1 LNIDRFLSGLIT
13 RRSQLI
19 PPLKALG
26 SPINLVKFFDALT
39 EPSVNIECSDNLTL
53 QRRPGFST
61 YCSQQLLPNET
72 VNQFYSVRRLDG
84 SITVL
89 LDTNLALYTMTPT
102 ALTQIFAKTIPDQFF
117 IQQVGD
123 VTFATNGTDIF
134 KWDGTRLSS
143 WGVAAP
149 TVAPV
154 LQQLGKPGFWIK
166 STNYFTGQ
174 ALLDSNGNVEYC
186 VQGGLSALVVP
197 IWPTVVGGKV
207 FDGNAQ
213 WEMVGGIG
221 RWIPGTIYTLP
232 SVVLDSNNN
241 LQLITAISGTGTS
254 GTTVP
259 VWSTTFAA
267 TTSDSG
273 GLITWTNIGPGIVI
287 AYSGYSYLSAYRTID
302 GNLST
307 ASPVSAQTGAI
318 LGSVPISPVNITSYS
333 ISSGIGT
340 FAANNNLEPQSQMIL
355 NGFTN
360 STFLNGQPVTVF
372 SANATSF
379 TASVVG
385 PNTGVTPEA
394 GQGNP
399 AICIVNGVPSTN
411 PDCNSVSTIVSVSV
425 AGNVVTFGGANNF
438 SVGLSIGISG
448 LINATFMN
456 GQTVVV
462 SEATPTSWKANFLG
476 PNGAGIP
483 DYPATPDNG
492 TATFLACE
500 VYRPADG
507 GGLWFLAGAA
517 LNAATGTSP
526 SVPYTDGA
534 LANFGAD
541 DGAPG
546 AHPWLNPANVSSA
559 SAYSTVSLT
568 PAVGSG
574 GAFSFVQSAHYSPVS
589 LGASQQ
595 SITFSLPNPVVVGN
609 TVVLSFDAFDYTNA
623 GYAVVVSDNLGNTWT
638 QDNTQFF
645 PGAHHEHFYH
655 AQITTGGTMH
665 ITIHPS
671 TSYNSNSF
679 IVAAAGEVAGLA
691 QSLVTDG
698 INGAEGTQSGNSF
711 SSGSVTTTN
720 AADVI
725 FTSAWSGAGSLT
737 VPAGFTAVDIAAAS
751 GVGHF
756 GMAYKQVTS
765 AGTQSPTWFTTSPQ
779 FIGIGSTVA
788 FKLNSYAPSD
798 GLRATQFPLL
808 VPASI
813 GISGV
818 QMSFEALYNGA
829 AGQGTLT
836 VQLLKNGTPVGV
848 PKTVTP
854 TGTASPPTSPVY
866 TLGGPADLWG
876 TTFTPADLSNPNYGF
891 SVTAN
896 LFPQSGGPFT
906 FSIRNVNTEVFGS
919 TGGSATSLFTFYDT
933 VPDAGLDNFLIAPT
947 GHINDS
953 VPGTV
958 GSTQPLGGTIMAWWQ
973 GRIWLVVGHFLYFS
987 GGPDILNGIPESCWP
1002 PANTFVFPG
1011 EITGLAATTKGL
1023 LVFTHDAL
1031 YAIQGGPQTLSFY
1044 PEPLLE
1050 NFGISSPNCLKQDG
1064 DQIYCYTTSKQYFSL
1079 SMSGKE
1085 EDGQRIGNL
1094 LSGTLSPILGFP
1106 PATSYL
1112 AMHRNGEDA
1121 GVFLSNGNNAIMRY
1135 GLNTQNWSTKYQ
1147 PVLPASQV
1155 SPTVASASG
1164 TFTAGASPNTTNHDT
1179 LSISCGFQPKA
1190 VYFWTVGGIASGLNL
1205 GPAPEMNSFG
1215 AATPI
1220 GLVTSVDAAVSN
1232 LTTYHGNFSPIPA
1245 AGSFVNIQGF
1255 RLSGGANNS
1264 RISGPAESG
1273 AGGTAYLVTAAT
1285 ATSITVVNSRGV
1297 AETAAPVA
1305 LTAVSAI
1312 TSATITYAG
1321 AFASGNLPISG
1332 NFVTIAGF
1340 ANPAN
1345 NGTFMIYS
1353 GSNTTSL
1360 IVMNNGVSG
1369 VLETHA
1375 ATATPVCS
1383 VIGQW
1388 SCAAGMQ
1395 TAFGAQ
1401 SYGACLNDR
1410 VTLCQGNRNPDN
1422 SGSYAVAIFNP
1433 DGFTLARDFSGSNLL
1448 PPQIGAYQIQWMAL
1462 GGEGIQNAV
1471 AGTMSMSGSGAVPQ
1485 SVGFLP
1491 TCVIGAT
1498 IGKSDAAD
1506 NGSGTFRYAGSDWS
1520 LSVGICDASLNQ
1532 GVVAAWANSNQNN
1545 TPFTCFTGSYN
1556 QPNQFYACDAH
1567 YNQFPTTNLLRNSGK
1582 VTSMDASNNG
1592 QFVVTPVLSGGDTF
1606 ALGYCAMQ
1614 VIDAKVGNFQTP
1626 TATGPFS
1633 TTGLGFT
1640 PFAGFVLSGLKP
1652 TSAVNT
1658 LTQNGSMSIGGFFG
1672 TSQGVSA
1679 VNANSNLL
1687 SPTTSGAMYADAVY
1701 ANVGVAPVLGGIPP
1715 LLGKIS
1721 VASLDADGFT
1731 MNASVPDPT
1740 PNTAYYLMLGP
1751 SPDAPPVPKSGPI
1764 ASVETS
1770 PGVYSL
1776 LTSSTVPGDT
1786 VKFRDLTSFTDAGTP
1801 YPASVVVGSIT
1812 VSEPGQALEP
1822 VHSITG
1828 YFAQAGNIPAVSVL
1842 WNEIFATST
1851 SVFVPLL
1858 NPTNEPPL
1866 GTDPSLSLMQK
1877 KWPTMNNVAK
1887 KSQLAHHVQIKVDFG
1902 SDAVMNEILA
1912 LVLRFENENG

>member
-1 LNIDRFLSGLIT
+1 MSRQTGPRPPLNIDRFLSGLIT

-39 EPSVNIECSDNLTL
+39 EPSTNIECSDNLTL

-102 ALTQIFAKTIPDQFF
+102 ALTQIFAKTVPDQIFV
-117 IQQVGD
+117 QEVGN
-123 VTFATNGTDIF
+123 VTYLTNGTDIF

-197 IWPTVVGGKV
+197 IWPTVVAGKV

-213 WEMVGGIG
+213 WQMVGGIG
-221 RWIPGTIYTLP
+221 RWSPGLIYTMP

-287 AYSGYSYLSAYRTID
+287 AYSGYSYLSAFRTID

-307 ASPVSAQTGAI
+307 ASPVSAQTGPI
-318 LGSVPISPVNITSYS
+318 LGSVPISPINITSYS

-385 PNTGVTPEA
+385 PNTGITPEA

-399 AICIVNGVPSTN
+399 AICIVSGVPSTN
-411 PDCNSVSTIVSVSV
+411 PDCNSVSTIISVSVS
-425 AGNVVTFGGANNF
+425 GNVVTFGGANNF

-462 SEATPTSWKANFLG
+462 SEATATSWKANFLG

-546 AHPWLNPANVSSA
+546 AHPWLNPINVGSA
-559 SAYSTVSLT
+559 SSYATVALT

-609 TVVLSFDAFDYTNA
+609 TVVLSFDAFDFTNA

-691 QSLVTDG
+691 QPLVTDG

-751 GVGHF
+751 GIGHF
-756 GMAYKQVTS
+756 GMAYKQVAS
-765 AGTQSPTWFTTSPQ
+765 AGVQTPTWFTTSSQ

-848 PKTVTP
+848 PKTITP

-876 TTFTPADLSNPNYGF
+876 TTFVPADLSNPNYGF

-933 VPDAGLDNFLIAPT
+933 VPDAGLDIFTIAPT
-947 GHINDS
+947 GHLNDPP
-953 VPGTV
+953 PGTV
-958 GSTQPLGGTIMAWWQ
+958 GSTQPLSGTIMAWWS
-973 GRIWLVVGHFLYFS
+973 GRIWLVCGHFLYFD
-987 GGPDILNGIPESCWP
+987 GGPDVLNGVPESCWP
-1002 PANTFVFPG
+1002 PANVFTFPG
-1011 EITGLAATTKGL
+1011 PITGLAATTKGL

-1050 NFGISSPNCLKQDG
+1050 NFGTSSSNCLKQDG

-1094 LSGTLSPILGFP
+1094 LSGTLSPALGFP

-1135 GLNTQNWSTKYQ
+1135 GLNTQNWSPKYQ
-1147 PVLPASQV
+1147 PVVPAALI
-1155 SPTVASASG
+1155 SPAVTSASG
-1164 TFTAGASPNTTNHDT
+1164 TFSLGSSTITVNV
-1179 LSISCGFQPKA
+1179 GFQPKI
-1190 VYFWTVGGIASGLNL
+1190 VFLWNIGGMNGSL
-1205 GPAPEMNSFG
+1205 GPAPSQSTFG
-1215 AATPI
+1215 CCAPI
-1220 GLVTSVDAAVSN
+1220 GPITSVDAAVAGN
-1232 LTTYHGNFSPIPA
+1232 TTYHGTFNPVPVVGSYATTAGFSA
-1245 AGSFVNIQGF
+1245 SA
-1255 RLSGGANNS
+1255 GANNS
-1264 RISGPAESG
+1264 FVSGPSN
-1273 AGGTAYLVTAAT
+1273 GTGQTAFTVVSAT
-1285 ATSITVVNSRGV
+1285 ATQLVLNNPSGV
-1297 AETAAPVA
+1297 AETAAGWAVGQWAVA
-1305 LTAVSAI
+1305 AAAQDFSTTGIAAAPANQNDSHGGMINCQVI
-1312 TSATITYAG
+1312 IC
-1321 AFASGNLPISG
+1321 G
-1332 NFVTIAGF
+1332 NFVNSSEDSNVEF
-1340 ANPAN
+1340 AA
-1345 NGTFMIYS
+1345 S
-1353 GSNTTSL
+1353 
-1360 IVMNNGVSG
+1360 
-1369 VLETHA
+1369 
-1375 ATATPVCS
+1375 
-1383 VIGQW
+1383 
-1388 SCAAGMQ
+1388 
-1395 TAFGAQ
+1395 AF
-1401 SYGACLNDR
+1401 SP
-1410 VTLCQGNRNPDN
+1410 T
-1422 SGSYAVAIFNP
+1422 
-1433 DGFTLARDFSGSNLL
+1433 GFTLNSPSGGSGGGTPGLGNFQVQYL
-1448 PPQIGAYQIQWMAL
+1448 AL
-1462 GGEGIQNAV
+1462 GGAGVQNACASIMNVNGTSPV
-1471 AGTMSMSGSGAVPQ
+1471 AQ
-1485 SVGFLP
+1485 STGFIP

-1498 IGKSDAAD
+1498 CGKD
-1506 NGSGTFRYAGSDWS
+1506 NAIDGAVFRYASSDFP
-1520 LSVGICDASLNQ
+1520 LSIGICDSSLNQ
-1532 GVVAAWANSNQNN
+1532 AVVSSWAD
-1545 TPFTCFTGSYN
+1545 TGQSPNKMVSAYYN
-1556 QPNQFYACDAH
+1556 QPGQFYVGGNYVGAYAASVGSNTLCNRGAIV
-1567 YNQFPTTNLLRNSGK
+1567 G
-1582 VTSMDASNNG
+1582 MDAANNG
-1592 QFVVTPVLSGGDTF
+1592 EFIVKASLSNRSL
-1606 ALGYCAMQ
+1606 ALCYAAMEIAD
-1614 VIDAKVGNFQTP
+1614 VKVGNFQTL
-1626 TATGPFS
+1626 TAPGTITQSGFGFS
-1633 TTGLGFT
+1633 PG
-1640 PFAGFVLSGLKP
+1640 AGMIFSNCKP
-1652 TSAVNT
+1652 TSPLNT
-1658 LTQNGSMSIGGFFG
+1658 LTGTGPLSIGGFYG
-1672 TSQGVSA
+1672 TNQNVSSVNMNTGQTQSIVDGSFYSDGVYSNIALAANPTANPTLVGKMA
-1679 VNANSNLL
+1679 VQS
-1687 SPTTSGAMYADAVY
+1687 T
-1701 ANVGVAPVLGGIPP
+1701 
-1715 LLGKIS
+1715 
-1721 VASLDADGFT
+1721 DADGFT
-1731 MNASVPDPT
+1731 LNMTVPDPT
-1740 PNTAYYLMLGP
+1740 PNTAYFIAFGPGP
-1751 SPDAPPVPKSGPI
+1751 SAPPVIKSGPI

-1770 PGVYSL
+1770 TGVYTL
-1776 LTSSTVPGDT
+1776 LTSSSVPGDF
-1786 VKFRDLTSFTDAGTP
+1786 VKFRDLANFTDAGTP

-1902 SDAVMNEILA
+1902 SDTVMNEILA